1 MLANPQYGSRQ
12 AGGLAG
18 AAPALFAGVAWT
30 LTMPAMAKS
39 RRSAVQKYHDR
50 VAGRYDHSYDDAF
63 WTWHDLLT
71 WDYIKPFLP
80 RDANAEVIDLGCGT
94 GKWAAKLAKSGY
106 RVTCVDI
113 SAQMLDQARQ
123 KLEGAGR
130 GARTEFIRA
139 DLADLSSLPAHRYA
153 LAVAL
158 GDPIGCAESP
168 RRAMKQIRRLLQ
180 ENGILIA
187 TFDNRLA
194 GIDFYLSSGDA
205 SSLMQF
211 LRDGKT
217 HWLTRDHDERFPIA
231 TFAPD
236 DAIAL
241 AEGAGF
247 KVLDLVGKTVL
258 PMRHHR
264 ELLAS
269 SDERRKWARIERRL
283 CRNPHAVGRASHLQ
297 LTCRVVR

>member
-1 MLANPQYGSRQ
+1 MAEVVLV
-12 AGGLAG
+12 
-18 AAPALFAGVAWT
+18 LFAGTA
-30 LTMPAMAKS
+30 LPPRMAAMAKS

-50 VAGRYDHSYDDAF
+50 VAARYDHSYDDAF

-71 WDYIKPFLP
+71 WEYIKPFLP

-123 KLEGAGR
+123 KLEGSG
-130 GARTEFIRA
+130 GATTNEFVHA
-139 DLADLSSLPAHRYA
+139 DLADLSSLPANRYA

-158 GDPIGCAESP
+158 GDPIGCTESP
-168 RRAMKQIRRLLQ
+168 RRAMKQVRRILR
-180 ENGILIA
+180 ENGVLIA

-205 SSLMQF
+205 SSLVQF

-236 DAIAL
+236 DVISL

-264 ELLAS
+264 ELLES
-269 SDERRKWARIERRL
+269 SDDRRKWARIEKRL
-283 CRNPHAVGRASHLQ
+283 CRNTHAIGRASHLQ